1 MHVEGFVGNTHRAWS
16 ELDWCFIGVL
26 KNLVMLESKL
36 RACRMTLR
44 LERAVQRTNRTE
56 FAAIIEQRIANRTR
70 SSVCRFHNPW
80 LGFLP
85 TPSSANRARVYT
97 EFGWLGIFECGATA
111 RGNLESRR

>member
-56 FAAIIEQRIANRTR
+56 FAAIIEQRMLPSDSLVSQPSPSFTQN
-70 SSVCRFHNPW
+70 SVGRES
-80 LGFLP
+80 
-85 TPSSANRARVYT
+85 SSAAQQRGEILNREGR
-97 EFGWLGIFECGATA
+97 I
-111 RGNLESRR
+111 